1 MAAAG
6 VKRDRETSAATG
18 PVVLPALALSLVL
31 VLVCLPVPAQVSIA
45 EARIPSFAE
54 LEAAGAV
61 IGKVR
66 IDNQNIFNLEDP
78 KENNALFRLANR
90 LHIPTRPSA
99 IRRSLLFRSGERVS
113 RQRIE
118 ESERLLR
125 SYSYLYDVTIRPIAY
140 RDGVVDLEVRTRDT
154 WTLTPGASFSRGGG
168 SNRTELSLK
177 EQNLFGSGVAI
188 GVSRDSTVD
197 RSSRE
202 FEIQHKQLF
211 GNWTAFEY
219 KTAKKSDGS
228 AHSFSLA
235 RPFYA
240 LDTRWALGVS
250 TGRFDQIDS
259 IYTNG
264 DIVGQ
269 YRHLQQSGGVFGG
282 WSNGLVGGW
291 VQRYTVGIGYQ
302 DDAYQIDPTRPA
314 PAQLPPDQTLAYP
327 FVRYELLED
336 GFVKV
341 VNRDKIGRAEY
352 IALGLSSQ
360 VQLGRTSSGLG
371 STRDL
376 WLYSGAINKGFRTS
390 SGADLLGGIT
400 LSGQYG
406 DGRGER
412 QFYGASTRYYQ
423 PHGTRGLFYAAAS
436 VDAVRNPLVPDQL
449 LLGGDNG
456 LRGYPLRYQSG
467 NQRALLTLEERVYT
481 DWYLFRLIR
490 VGGAVFFDTGR
501 AWGGPFENLANPGWL
516 SDLGVGLRL
525 LNDRT
530 SSSNVLH
537 IDLAFPLNP
546 DPNIKKVQFLVKA
559 YLTF

>member
-31 VLVCLPVPAQVSIA
+31 VCLPVPAQVSIA
-45 EARIPSFAE
+45 DARIPSFAE

-99 IRRSLLFRSGERVS
+99 IRRSLLIRSGERVS
-113 RQRIE
+113 QRRIE

-125 SYSYLYDVTIRPIAY
+125 SYPFLYDVSIRPVAY
-140 RDGVVDLEVRTRDT
+140 RDGVVDIEVRTRDT
-154 WTLTPGASFSRGGG
+154 WTLQPGVSFSRSGG
-168 SNRTELSLK
+168 SNRTGFLLK
-177 EQNLFGSGVAI
+177 EQNLFGSGVAV
-188 GVSRDSTVD
+188 GLSRESTVD

-202 FEIQHKQLF
+202 FEIRHSQLF
-211 GNWTAFEY
+211 GNWTAFEF
-219 KTAKKSDGS
+219 KTASKSDGS
-228 AHSFSLA
+228 ARSFSLA

-269 YRHLQQSGGVFGG
+269 YRHQQQSGEVFGG

-291 VQRYTVGIGYQ
+291 VQRFSVGLGYQ
-302 DDAYQIDPTRPA
+302 EDAYQIDPTRPA
-314 PAQLPPDQTLAYP
+314 PARLPPDQTLAYP
-327 FVRYELLED
+327 FVRYEVVED
-336 GFVKV
+336 NYVKV
-341 VNRDKIGRAEY
+341 INRDTIGRPEY
-352 IALGLSSQ
+352 VARGFSSQ

-376 WLYSGAINKGFRTS
+376 WVYSGAASKGFRTG
-390 SGADLLGGIT
+390 SGGDLLGGIT

-412 QFYGASTRYYQ
+412 QFYGATVRHFL
-423 PHGTRGLFYAAAS
+423 PHGSRGLFYAAAA
-436 VDAVRNPLVPDQL
+436 VDAVRNPLAPDQL

-467 NQRALLTLEERVYT
+467 NQRVLLTLEERVYT
-481 DWYLFRLIR
+481 DWYLFQLIR
-490 VGGAVFFDTGR
+490 VGGAVFFDLGR

-516 SDLGVGLRL
+516 RDLGFGLRL

-530 SSSNVLH
+530 SSRNVVH
-537 IDLAFPLNP
+537 VDLAFPLDP
-546 DPNIKKVQFLVKA
+546 DANIKKVQFLVKT